1 MHNQAG
7 RELTCAILALT
18 TGLLFPLTS
27 CNTGG
32 DTDMTDEP
40 IDTASI
46 TSITSETSD
55 TQATDNTAPGPII
68 NPTGTSANWFDEGI
82 DVNIEITGYSTYQG
96 EYPGLFLSPGDKVAV
111 LSPSSLPSEEQLN
124 KTIEGLSEWGFVP
137 VAGQH
142 VFEIGRTVEDCREDL
157 ITALNDPEIKAIFC
171 VRGGYGSSEVMDIM
185 TDDMINLIRNSHK
198 LIIGFSDITVYH
210 SAWSVAGIPS
220 VHATMSGAFTELSDT
235 CIEAERNLIMGQ
247 VPSYRCDTDEYC
259 IKGSAEGVLI
269 GGNLSTMTA
278 VINTAYDCTKAGKP
292 YILFVE
298 EVGEDI
304 QHIHRF
310 LEVLKHAGVLER
322 ASGIVFG
329 EWTEIP
335 SDFGGYGGDS
345 RGGEFR
351 SVEDMIAREFL
362 KEYNKPVAFG
372 FPAGHSDKV
381 NYPLLMG
388 QTARL
393 SVTDSNYTLEWT
405 GLV

>member
-1 MHNQAG
+1 M
-7 RELTCAILALT
+7 RDLTGKKRACIMLSLALA
-18 TGLLFPLTS
+18 GF
-27 CNTGG
+27 
-32 DTDMTDEP
+32 
-40 IDTASI
+40 SI
-46 TSITSETSD
+46 TACNGGEGTDDTSVSEPDPSATAASSD
-55 TQATDNTAPGPII
+55 PGDIAPTDNTAPGPII
-68 NPTGTSANWFDEGI
+68 NPTGNSASWFDEGI
-82 DVNIEITGYSTYQG
+82 DINIEITGYSSYQG
-96 EYPGLFLSPGDKVAV
+96 EYQGMILNPGDKVAV

-124 KTIEGLSEWGFVP
+124 MTIEGLTEWGYVP

-142 VFEIGRTVEDCREDL
+142 VFETDRTVEDCREDL

-185 TDDMINLIRNSHK
+185 TDEMINLIRNSHK

-210 SAWSVAGIPS
+210 SAWTVAGIPS
-220 VHATMSGAFTELSDT
+220 VHATMSGAFTNLSET
-235 CIEAERNLIMGQ
+235 CIEAEKNLIMGN
-247 VPSYRCDTDEYC
+247 VPSYRCDSDEYC

-310 LEVLKHAGVLER
+310 LEVLKHAGVLES

-345 RGGEFR
+345 RGGEFK

-393 SVTDSNYTLEWT
+393 NVSDANYTLEWT
-405 GLV
+405 GIG